1 MIVSAIYV
9 LSPVDII
16 PEGTNGCKLPSIYF
30 LIMVMLVQLFPSFPM
45 TALLGIIGLLD
56 DFIIVL
62 ICFLHVAAL
71 YRSVLVL
78 RHGGF

>member
-1 MIVSAIYV
+1 MILSAIYV
-9 LSPVDII
+9 LSPVDIV
-16 PEGTNGCKLPSIYF
+16 PEGTNGCKLSSICI
-30 LIMVMLVQLFPSFPM
+30 LIMFMLVQPSFFV

-78 RHGGF
+78 RHGGS